1 VSHLDDSADDT
12 GRTDRADGAERTD
25 SADRPERVPVADPTV
40 SERARERVDAVLRS
54 GQLADGEPVRAFE
67 REFADYCGA
76 AHGVACANGTA
87 ALHAALRACGVGP
100 GDTVVTTPFSFVAT
114 ANAVRFCGA
123 EPVFADV
130 DPDTLNLDP
139 AAVRDVVE
147 ARDGDV
153 DAVLPVHLYGRPA
166 EMDAFLEI
174 AGEYDALL
182 IEDAAQAH
190 GATYRGRPVGSLGDA
205 AAFSF
210 YPTKNVTAGE
220 GGMVTTHRSDVAD
233 RVARLADHG
242 RTDGYEHVDVGYNC
256 RMTSLCA
263 AVGRVQLEKAT
274 DYVLAR
280 RGNAAFL
287 TNRLAGTSVETPP
300 SDGVARPAYN
310 QYTVRHDER
319 DALAAHLD
327 AAGVGTA
334 VYYPTPIHRQPAY
347 ADVTA
352 SCPVAERAADHV
364 LSLPVH
370 PGLDHSQLERVVRAV
385 TAFDKHNATS
395 EADEQRREA

>member
-1 VSHLDDSADDT
+1 MSHLDDSADDSE
-12 GRTDRADGAERTD
+12 RTDRTGRADSTD
-25 SADRPERVPVADPTV
+25 SADPVERVPVADPTI

-54 GQLADGEPVRAFE
+54 GQLADGDPVRAFE

-139 AAVRDVVE
+139 AAVRDVID

-153 DAVLPVHLYGRPA
+153 DALLPVHLYGLPA

-210 YPTKNVTAGE
+210 YPTKNLTTGE
-220 GGMVTTHRSDVAD
+220 GGMVVTDRDDVAE
-233 RVARLADHG
+233 RAARFVNHG
-242 RTDGYEHVDVGYNC
+242 RDANGAYASLGHNF
-256 RMTSLCA
+256 RLTSVA
-263 AVGRVQLEKAT
+263 AAIGRVQLERLPDFVKTRRDTA
-274 DYVLAR
+274 AR
-280 RGNAAFL
+280 YDRTLEDSPVDAPP
-287 TNRLAGTSVETPP
+287 TPP
-300 SDGVARPAYN
+300 ESEHAYH
-310 QYTVRHDER
+310 QYTVQCEDR

-327 AAGVGTA
+327 DHGVDSA
-334 VYYPTPIHRQPAY
+334 VYYPTPIPELPAY
-347 ADVTA
+347 EGVEA
-352 SCPVAERAADHV
+352 SIPVASRASERV
-364 LSLPVH
+364 LSVPVH
-370 PGLDHSQLERVVRAV
+370 PELSARQVDAVAAALERY
-385 TAFDKHNATS
+385 DP
-395 EADEQRREA
+395 